1 MSLDIS
7 LIFFKL
13 ENIEIISL
21 VVFKKLTKKF
31 KAKIIMIIFENIKK
45 QKKNNKKIEENLQK
59 IISSKF

>member
-45 QKKNNKKIEENLQK
+45 
-59 IISSKF
+59 